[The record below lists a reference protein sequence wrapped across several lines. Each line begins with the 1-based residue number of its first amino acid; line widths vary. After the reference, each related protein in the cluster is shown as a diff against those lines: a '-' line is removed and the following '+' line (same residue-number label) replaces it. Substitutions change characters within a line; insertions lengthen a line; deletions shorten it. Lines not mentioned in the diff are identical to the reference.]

1 MEFRETLSLPESFL
15 GPAWSRTLFIM
26 KNPGSLI
33 CRVVL
38 LVALCGTCAAQK
50 LAITMDDLPLNGMLP
65 PGVTRTETTENVL
78 AILKKRHVPPV
89 YGFINAKKLEGN
101 ADGAE
106 ALKLWAAAE
115 PVGNHTY
122 SHMDLEQN
130 PAEAFERE
138 IEENEPALELLARKA
153 GSGQVGSVDDW
164 HWFRYPYLHEGDTV
178 EKRRA
183 VRAHLTAHGYRIAQV
198 TLDWEDYLWNTAY
211 ARCVAKGDAKSIE
224 WLRSSYLS
232 TASDFL
238 DLGRAQAKLI
248 YGHEINYV
256 LLMHLGAFSSTIL
269 PEALDLLKK
278 KGFKLVPL
286 EEAESD
292 AAYDGDPDV
301 GLHDAGTL
309 LDQWMQVKQIK
320 YPEHTE
326 KPYKEIEGVCQ

>member
-1 MEFRETLSLPESFL
+1 MLSF
-15 GPAWSRTLFIM
+15 F
-26 KNPGSLI
+26 SLI
-33 CRVVL
+33 
-38 LVALCGTCAAQK
+38 AGMCAAQK
-50 LAITMDDLPLNGMLP
+50 LAITMDDLPSNGMLA
-65 PGVTRTETTENVL
+65 PGVTRAETATKVL

-89 YGFINAKKLEGN
+89 YGFINAKKLEGS

-130 PAEAFERE
+130 TAEAFERE

-153 GSGQVGSVDDW
+153 GVGDDW
-164 HWFRYPYLHEGDTV
+164 HWLRYPYLREGDTV

-183 VRAHLTAHGYRIAQV
+183 VRAYLRAHGYRIAQV

-211 ARCVAKGDAKSIE
+211 ARCAAKGDAKSIE

-232 TASDFL
+232 TASEFL
-238 DLGRAQAKLI
+238 DLGREQAKLI

-292 AAYDGDPDV
+292 AAYEGDPDV

-320 YPEHTE
+320 YPEHAE
-326 KPYKEIEGVCQ
+326 KPYKEIESVCR

>member
-1 MEFRETLSLPESFL
+1 MKTLQRLMVW
-15 GPAWSRTLFIM
+15 G
-26 KNPGSLI
+26 
-33 CRVVL
+33 VVL
-38 LVALCGTCAAQK
+38 LVVSIPGLAGLCAAQK
-50 LAITMDDLPLNGMLP
+50 LAITMDDLPLNGLLP
-65 PGVTRTETTENVL
+65 PGVTRAETTKNVL

-89 YGFINAKKLEGN
+89 YGFINARKLEGN

-122 SHMDLEQN
+122 AHMDLEQN
-130 PAEAFERE
+130 TAEAFERE
-138 IEENEPALELLARKA
+138 IEENEPALELLARK
-153 GSGQVGSVDDW
+153 GGPGDEW
-164 HWFRYPYLHEGDTV
+164 HWFRYPYLREGDTV

-183 VRAHLTAHGYRIAQV
+183 IRAYLQAHGYRIAQV

-211 ARCVAKGDAKSIE
+211 ARCVVKGDTESIE
-224 WLRSSYLS
+224 WLRSSYLN
-232 TASDFL
+232 TASEFL

-256 LLMHLGAFSSTIL
+256 LLMHLGAYSSTIL
-269 PEALDLLKK
+269 PDALDLLKK
-278 KGFKLVPL
+278 KGFKLVTL

-292 AAYDGDPDV
+292 AAYEGDPDV

-320 YPEHTE
+320 YPEHAE
-326 KPYKEIEGVCQ
+326 KPYKEIESVCQ

>member
-1 MEFRETLSLPESFL
+1 MKSLLRILFSSFL
-15 GPAWSRTLFIM
+15 
-26 KNPGSLI
+26 
-33 CRVVL
+33 L
-38 LVALCGTCAAQK
+38 LSGLCLLCSAQK
-50 LAITMDDLPLNGMLP
+50 LAITFDDLPLNGALP
-65 PGVTRTETTENVL
+65 PGVTRADTARDVL

-138 IEENEPALELLARKA
+138 IDENEPALELLEAK
-153 GSGQVGSVDDW
+153 DNW
-164 HWFRYPYLHEGDTV
+164 HWFRYPYLHEADTV

-183 VRAHLTAHGYRIAQV
+183 VRAYLKGHGYRIAQV

-211 ARCVAKGDAKSIE
+211 ARCAEKKDAKSME

-232 TASDFL
+232 TASTFL
-238 DLGRAQAKLI
+238 DLGREQAKLI

-256 LLMHLGAFSSTIL
+256 LLMHLGAYSSTIL
-269 PEALDLLKK
+269 PDALDLLKQ
-278 KGFKLVPL
+278 KGFKLVTL

-292 AAYDGDPDV
+292 AAYEGDPDV
-301 GLHDAGTL
+301 GLHDAGTM
-309 LDQWMQVKQIK
+309 LDQWMQVKGIK
-320 YPEHTE
+320 DPAHTE
-326 KPYKEIEGVCQ
+326 KPYKEIEAMCQ

>member
-1 MEFRETLSLPESFL
+1 
-15 GPAWSRTLFIM
+15 M
-26 KNPGSLI
+26 KNLV
-33 CRVVL
+33 RVIWWRSVL
-38 LVALCGTCAAQK
+38 LFVFSLGLAGVSLAQK
-50 LAITMDDLPLNGMLP
+50 LAITMDDLPANGMLP
-65 PGVTRTETTENVL
+65 PGVTRAETTRNVV

-89 YGFINAKKLEGN
+89 YGFINAKKLEGS

-122 SHMDLEQN
+122 AHMDLELN
-130 PAEAFERE
+130 TPEAFERE
-138 IEENEPALELLARKA
+138 IEENEPALELLSTK
-153 GSGQVGSVDDW
+153 DDW
-164 HWFRYPYLHEGDTV
+164 HWLRYPYLREGDTV

-183 VRAHLTAHGYRIAQV
+183 VRAYLKAHGYRIAQV
-198 TLDWEDYLWNTAY
+198 TLDWEDYMWNGAY
-211 ARCVAKGDAKSIE
+211 ARCAAKGDTKSIA

-232 TASDFL
+232 TASEFL

-278 KGFKLVPL
+278 KGFKLVTL

-292 AAYDGDPDV
+292 AAYEGDPDV

-309 LDQWMQVKQIK
+309 LDQWMQVKGIK
-320 YPEHTE
+320 YPEHVE
-326 KPYKEIEGVCQ
+326 KPYKEIEGVCR